1 MAADEGSSLDRPFGL
16 GPPNSFVTPS
26 SDMTSS
32 APTIS
37 LLQIPVVQPTTF
49 IDFAGNCSFDP
60 APKVRSLQDEPIS
73 EEEAKRRRELLA
85 RRPSY
90 RKILNDLSGY
100 DLDIK
105 PKVDP
110 GPTGSSTGDHSC
122 VTCSVAGSA
131 HSTVIPSSS
140 IPDDINDPTRTL
152 MSHGATPSILH
163 YAHTADGNG
172 QLLLP
177 MGGELLGLKPVA
189 GSPLSMAAARVTGAA
204 SLVSQGLLPAF
215 PSTDVNCS
223 SSPSKS
229 SASSTPSA
237 SGPEEAAR
245 KRELRLLKNRE
256 AAKECRR
263 KKKEYVRCL
272 ENRVAVLETQN
283 KQLIEELKN
292 LKELYCQKAD

>member
-1 MAADEGSSLDRPFGL
+1 MILRQKFARCRTSQLVKKKRNVAENFLLD
-16 GPPNSFVTPS
+16 
-26 SDMTSS
+26 
-32 APTIS
+32 
-37 LLQIPVVQPTTF
+37 
-49 IDFAGNCSFDP
+49 
-60 APKVRSLQDEPIS
+60 VRLI
-73 EEEAKRRRELLA
+73 AKLF
-85 RRPSY
+85 

-105 PKVDP
+105 PKIDP
-110 GPTGSSTGDHSC
+110 GSAESSTSDHSC
-122 VTCSVAGSA
+122 VSCSVPGSA

-140 IPDDINDPTRTL
+140 IPDDINDPT
-152 MSHGATPSILH
+152 
-163 YAHTADGNG
+163 
-172 QLLLP
+172 
-177 MGGELLGLKPVA
+177 MGSELLGLKPVA